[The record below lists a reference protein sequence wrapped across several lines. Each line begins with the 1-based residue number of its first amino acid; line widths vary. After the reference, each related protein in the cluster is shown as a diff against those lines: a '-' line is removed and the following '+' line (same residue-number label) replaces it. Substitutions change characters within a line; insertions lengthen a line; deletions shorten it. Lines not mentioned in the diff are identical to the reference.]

1 MARTPMFNMF
11 PLDATSIDKSL
22 PVPVSTQLH
31 GLLSYILSHGDM
43 AYGTRLPSVR
53 QLAADLS
60 IAPMTVAQVYQDL
73 RDAGLIEMKRGLGA
87 FTARD
92 PHARLQQDQAVA
104 ALRAD
109 IDLLIG
115 KAEHLGI
122 SATALLSMVSAQV
135 QMRRPRSG
143 LDIVF
148 VGLFPGPTK
157 DYVAEIERVLAADDQ
172 VRMVMLEQLKTSPEA
187 RRICTEAAVV
197 LTFVHREMEVQ
208 ALVPDA
214 RLLALRFIPSEKT
227 RQALASLDPRTKVAA
242 VTHFKDFIAIMR
254 PSIRE
259 FAPHVADIRVTWSS
273 APDLNE
279 TIAACE
285 VVIYATG
292 ADEVASLARPGMRC
306 FEYRHSPDQGALENV
321 LVPYLAHL
329 RRSKAGGDAGEPEDV
344 SATRTEARSEA

>member
-1 MARTPMFNMF
+1 MVRTPMFHMF

-43 AYGTRLPSVR
+43 AYGTKLPSVR
-53 QLAADLS
+53 QLAADLN
-60 IAPMTVAQVYQDL
+60 IAPMTVSQVYQDL

-92 PHARLQQDQAVA
+92 PHARLHEDQPIN

-109 IDLLIG
+109 IDELLG
-115 KAEHLGI
+115 KAEHLGV
-122 SATALLSMVSAQV
+122 SPMALLSMVTAQV
-135 QMRRPRSG
+135 QMRKPRSG
-143 LDIVF
+143 LNIVF
-148 VGLFPGPTK
+148 VGLFPGPTR
-157 DYVAEIERVLAADDQ
+157 DYVEEIKRVLAADDQ
-172 VRMVMLEQLKTSPEA
+172 VRMIMLEQLKASPEA
-187 RRICTEAAVV
+187 REQCARADVV

-208 ALVPDA
+208 ALVPEA

-227 RQALASLDPRTKVAA
+227 RQALASLDPRTKIAA

-259 FAPHVADIRVTWSS
+259 FAPHVAEIRVTWSS
-273 APDLNE
+273 APDLNQ
-279 TIAACE
+279 TIAECD
-285 VVIYATG
+285 VVIFATG
-292 ADEVASLARPGMRC
+292 ADEVAGLARPGMRC

-329 RRSKAGGDAGEPEDV
+329 RRSKTGEVEKEPTGALV
-344 SATRTEARSEA
+344 S

>member
-1 MARTPMFNMF
+1 MFNMV

-31 GLLSYILSHGDM
+31 GLLRYILSHGDM
-43 AYGTRLPSVR
+43 AYGTKLPSVR
-53 QLAADLS
+53 QLAADLA
-60 IAPMTVAQVYQDL
+60 IAPMTVSQVYQDL

-92 PHARLQQDQAVA
+92 PHARLHEDQPIN

-109 IDLLIG
+109 IDMLLG
-115 KAEHLGI
+115 KAEHLGV
-122 SATALLSMVSAQV
+122 SPMALLSMVTAQV
-135 QMRRPRSG
+135 QMRKPRSG
-143 LDIVF
+143 LNLVF
-148 VGLFPGPTK
+148 VGIFAAPSQ
-157 DYVAEIERVLAADDQ
+157 DYVEQIKGVLAADDT
-172 VRMVMLEQLKTSPEA
+172 VRIVTLEQVKNSPEA
-187 RRICTEAAVV
+187 REMCERADVV

-208 ALVPDA
+208 ALVPEA

-242 VTHFKDFIAIMR
+242 VTHFQDFIAIMR

-279 TIAACE
+279 TIAQCD

-292 ADEVASLARPGMRC
+292 ADEVAGLARPGMKC

-321 LVPYLAHL
+321 LVPYLSHL
-329 RRSKAGGDAGEPEDV
+329 RRTKTGDGQKEPAALV
-344 SATRTEARSEA
+344 T

>member
-1 MARTPMFNMF
+1 MFNMV

-43 AYGTRLPSVR
+43 AYGTKLPSVR

-60 IAPMTVAQVYQDL
+60 IAPMTVSQVYQDL

-92 PHARLQQDQAVA
+92 PNVRLREDQPIN

-109 IDLLIG
+109 IDALLG
-115 KAEHLGI
+115 KAEHLGV
-122 SATALLSMVSAQV
+122 SPMALVSMVTAQV
-135 QMRRPRSG
+135 QMRKPRSG
-143 LDIVF
+143 LEIVF
-148 VGLFPGPTK
+148 VGIFPGPTR
-157 DYVAEIERVLAADDQ
+157 DYVEEIKNVLAADDT
-172 VRMVMLEQLKTSPEA
+172 VRIVTLEQLKTSEEA
-187 RRICTEAAVV
+187 RATCNQADVV

-227 RQALASLDPRTKVAA
+227 RQALASLDPRTKIAA
-242 VTHFKDFIAIMR
+242 VTHFQDFIAIMR

-273 APDLNE
+273 APDLSE
-279 TIAACE
+279 TIAVCD

-292 ADEVASLARPGMRC
+292 ADEVAGLARPGQRC
-306 FEYRHSPDQGALENV
+306 FEYRHSPDLGALENV

-329 RRSKAGGDAGEPEDV
+329 RRSKSDDGRKGQAA
-344 SATRTEARSEA
+344 A